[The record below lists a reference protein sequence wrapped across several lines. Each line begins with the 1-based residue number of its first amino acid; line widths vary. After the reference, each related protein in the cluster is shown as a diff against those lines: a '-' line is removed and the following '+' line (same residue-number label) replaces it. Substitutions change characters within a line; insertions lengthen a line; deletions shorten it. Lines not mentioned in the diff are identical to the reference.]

1 MPAAPEVVPEVVLRP
16 RKPRVWTLFVVFG
29 VALAAGIGLSMYLP
43 DRLVDA
49 WERSDRTPF
58 TPDGDPFG
66 SGPGFS
72 VLVNFVALDSLQ
84 LGFAAV
90 PLLAAALSPVPWR
103 RRLRLTRSALP
114 RRAYA
119 ALVLGIWALG
129 YAIWNVLQLLGLER
143 YGVVDFFIELFGQV
157 RGLGAGA
164 VVLAA
169 LSIGLAPGFG
179 EEILFRGYI
188 QTRLTR
194 RWGRWVGIVVAAV
207 LFGAMHMDWVQGS
220 YAVVLGVYLG
230 WAAERADSIRPT
242 ILCHAALNAA
252 AMLVTPV
259 LLRRPPV
266 AVSLGMILGCAV
278 VLWLCVRYVRS
289 CPLSLVLRGE
299 G

>member
-1 MPAAPEVVPEVVLRP
+1 VFAVFVL
-16 RKPRVWTLFVVFG
+16 
-29 VALAAGIGLSMYLP
+29 ALAAGITLASFLP
-43 DRLVDA
+43 DRLIAA
-49 WERSDRTPF
+49 WERFTGVHRTPE
-58 TPDGDPFG
+58 GDIAF
-66 SGPGFS
+66 SNPGLYLLM
-72 VLVNFVALDSLQ
+72 VFVGLDSLQ

-90 PLLAAALSPVPWR
+90 PLLAAVVSPVPWR
-103 RRLRLTRSALP
+103 RRLRLTRPTLP
-114 RRAYA
+114 WPAYP

-129 YAIWNVLQLLGLER
+129 YGIWNALQLLGLEQ
-143 YGVVDFFIELFGQV
+143 YGVLEFFIELFGQV

-194 RWGRWVGIVVAAV
+194 RWGRWVGIGVTAV

-230 WAAERADSIRPT
+230 WASERADSTWPT
-242 ILCHAALNAA
+242 ILCHAALNAG
-252 AMLVTPV
+252 AMLLTPL

-266 AVSLGMILGCAV
+266 PASVAIIVACGV
-278 VLWLCVRYVRS
+278 VVWLCVRYVRS
-289 CPLSLVLRGE
+289 LSPLPCTQGRGL